1 MAKVE
6 RNKYENRTKAMDSW
20 LLKKKIE
27 EAEKIAHM
35 REIDRREEVEKQ
47 MIDER

>member
-6 RNKYENRTKAMDSW
+6 RDKYENRCKAMDEW
-20 LLKKKIE
+20 LMKKKIE

-35 REIDRREEVEKQ
+35 RELDRREEVEK
-47 MIDER
+47 